1 MEKDEERARQLLTLI
16 QNSIASEQL
25 KDPSKPGAKWF
36 NRFLKKYDVPLLPR
50 YLRKLGA
57 VFAVVSYGAKN
68 LSNAM
73 DIASEALRHSPDNHT
88 SPGEN
93 YTIVNLR
100 KRGERYDQA
109 RPFIIFDEN

>member
-1 MEKDEERARQLLTLI
+1 
-16 QNSIASEQL
+16 
-25 KDPSKPGAKWF
+25 
-36 NRFLKKYDVPLLPR
+36 
-50 YLRKLGA
+50 
-57 VFAVVSYGAKN
+57 
-68 LSNAM
+68 M